1 MRKSFGS
8 HGVTL
13 DIVSCFHQIPI
24 SSEIQPYF
32 CFKHADAFYSI
43 VTVPTGGKHPP
54 TLAQLITKWIAGSP
68 LSIVTDVHIDNIRF
82 LGAPRCIEHALEGAL
97 HRAAEIECEIRT
109 EAFGTEYIF
118 LGVFFST
125 TDHTAQLSQ
134 KWIDKFETCTLSP
147 NATLREVLGMFGKLM
162 YASSVLAISK
172 AEFYLFFKFLR
183 RRTGW
188 DLDEDA
194 CLWQCLLPC
203 IDAWCVKILKNK
215 PRFINSADLPRT
227 VLFTDASLVGWGA
240 ICVRSDGS
248 ICSIGRR
255 WEDEDAN
262 HSINILEAKA
272 LANAMDVLQMDHH
285 LDVFVDNTSLLANV
299 RRTRSGNFLFNN
311 IVGHICSD
319 RILNI
324 QYIKSNENPAD
335 VFSREFPTTS

>member
-1 MRKSFGS
+1 MPPRFWPFPRQSS
-8 HGVTL
+8 TC
-13 DIVSCFHQIPI
+13 SSS
-24 SSEIQPYF
+24 SSE
-32 CFKHADAFYSI
+32 DA
-43 VTVPTGGKHPP
+43 P
-54 TLAQLITKWIAGSP
+54 AGI
-68 LSIVTDVHIDNIRF
+68 LTRMRVC
-82 LGAPRCIEHALEGAL
+82 G
-97 HRAAEIECEIRT
+97 
-109 EAFGTEYIF
+109 
-118 LGVFFST
+118 
-125 TDHTAQLSQ
+125 
-134 KWIDKFETCTLSP
+134 
-147 NATLREVLGMFGKLM
+147 
-162 YASSVLAISK
+162 
-172 AEFYLFFKFLR
+172 
-183 RRTGW
+183 
-188 DLDEDA
+188 
-194 CLWQCLLPC
+194 
-203 IDAWCVKILKNK
+203 DAWCAKILKNK

-227 VLFTDASLVGWGA
+227 VLFTDASLIGWGA